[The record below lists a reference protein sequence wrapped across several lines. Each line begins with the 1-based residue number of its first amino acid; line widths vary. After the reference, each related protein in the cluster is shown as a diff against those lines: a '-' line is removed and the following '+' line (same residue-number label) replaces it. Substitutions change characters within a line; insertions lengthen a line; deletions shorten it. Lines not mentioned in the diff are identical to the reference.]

1 MKALALLFM
10 LTVTGFA
17 AFGQNA
23 KCLAISNNIITN
35 VKGNIQSQS
44 VDYNDMY
51 FIKADFSS
59 KYDLETLKTVC
70 DTTAKAA
77 KVSQNWT
84 LNYDKNHEKEFLVN
98 GKKLLV
104 TIYYN
109 DKFLYFEFPN
119 E

>member
-1 MKALALLFM
+1 MKTLALLFIM
-10 LTVTGFA
+10 TLTGFT
-17 AFGQNA
+17 AFTQNA

-35 VKGNIQSQS
+35 VKGTIQSQS
-44 VDYNDMY
+44 VDSDDIY
-51 FIKADFSS
+51 FIKAEIPS
-59 KYDLETLKTVC
+59 KYDLETLKTIC

-77 KVSQNWT
+77 KVTQNWL
-84 LNYDKNHEKEFLVN
+84 LNYDKNHEKEFSVN

>member
-1 MKALALLFM
+1 MKTAALLFI
-10 LTVTGFA
+10 LTLTGFA
-17 AFGQNA
+17 ALGQNA

-35 VKGNIQSQS
+35 VKGTIQSQS
-44 VDYNDMY
+44 VDYNDIY
-51 FIKADFSS
+51 FIKAEIPS
-59 KYDLETLKTVC
+59 KYDLETLKTIC

-84 LNYDKNHEKEFLVN
+84 LNYDKNLEKEFIIN